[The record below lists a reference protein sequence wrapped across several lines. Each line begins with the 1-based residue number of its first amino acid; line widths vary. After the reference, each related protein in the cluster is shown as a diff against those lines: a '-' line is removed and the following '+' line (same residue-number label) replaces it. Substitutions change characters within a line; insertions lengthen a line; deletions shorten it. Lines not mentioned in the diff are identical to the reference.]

1 MVADSPHSRVMRE
14 LSIRHRYGRASR
26 NLPGDSVVEPAQP
39 RQFRPAP
46 PMRLVTKGWW
56 TMREEQV
63 NVEDLERTGRDRL
76 EHAYA
81 DVVELAVAAAGIVLL
96 VMLGA
101 SL

>member
-1 MVADSPHSRVMRE
+1 
-14 LSIRHRYGRASR
+14 
-26 NLPGDSVVEPAQP
+26 
-39 RQFRPAP
+39 
-46 PMRLVTKGWW
+46 
-56 TMREEQV
+56 MREEQV

-81 DVVELAVAAAGIVLL
+81 DVVELAVAAAGIVFL